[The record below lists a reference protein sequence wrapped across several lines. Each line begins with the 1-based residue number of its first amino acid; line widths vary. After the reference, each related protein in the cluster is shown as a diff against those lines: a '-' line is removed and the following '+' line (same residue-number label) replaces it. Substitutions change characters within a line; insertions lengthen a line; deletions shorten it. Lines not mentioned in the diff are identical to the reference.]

1 MNYQN
6 LFKAIYELTGI
17 HLQEDKIY
25 LLESRLPD
33 LMKKYSLSSF
43 DELAIKVQSRDNPDL
58 LKEFI
63 NSITTQETY
72 FFRDQIIYEALIQKI
87 IPEWLSR
94 NGGEDS
100 IRSKNMK
107 LKIWSAGCATGQEP
121 YSIAITIKENFPR
134 LIDIIDIQATDISIV
149 AVEKA
154 RRGNYLGI
162 EVDRGVED
170 RIKEKYFKMTGNGY
184 ELVTDIR
191 NLVRFSLLNLHI
203 DAYPREMDIVFCRNV
218 AIYFHKEDRKKIYT
232 RLRNSLRAD
241 GILALGS
248 AESLY
253 GFIDDFI
260 IQEYKI
266 CRYYQFKKIDAFK
279 ETFF

>member
-43 DELAIKVQSRDNPDL
+43 DELAIKVQNRDNPDL

-87 IPEWLSR
+87 IPEWLLR
-94 NGGEDS
+94 NGGEEG
-100 IRSKNMK
+100 IRFKNLK

-121 YSIAITIKENFPR
+121 YSIAITLREFFPR
-134 LIDIIDIQATDISIV
+134 LLDLIEIQATDISIV

-154 RRGNYLGI
+154 RSGNYLEI
-162 EVDRGVED
+162 EVDRGVEE
-170 RIKEKYFKMTGNGY
+170 RIKSKYFKKTSYGY
-184 ELVTDIR
+184 ELVSDIR
-191 NLVRFSLLNLHI
+191 NMVRFFVLNLHI
-203 DAYPREMDIVFCRNV
+203 DVYPKDMDIVFCRNV

-232 RLRNSLRAD
+232 RLSNSIKTG

-266 CRYYQFKKIDAFK
+266 SRFYQFKKLETNK